1 MSLRWTEVLALL
13 AAAEQQEEG
22 ATASRSHSETP
33 DEDGLKVLVSDG
45 DGNRDWMSSLH
56 LPSS

>member
-1 MSLRWTEVLALL
+1 MNSRKKD
-13 AAAEQQEEG
+13 QQL
-22 ATASRSHSETP
+22 SDPHPETP
-33 DEDGLKVLVSDG
+33 DEDGLKVLVNDG